1 MIQYFVPL
9 LVWIILLF
17 SVFILCF
24 NEKLERNIQA
34 LLIGHWVLI
43 LYCLE
48 YPHWSTIF
56 FVTLKQD
63 LVGNWLTLQSPI
75 SGSCVFRYQFLSGP
89 KSHLTWH
96 RSSGECMTFLHNI
109 CIYYIC
115 MENAVWISAVYPV
128 LAWTFLLF
136 FILYLYLLCIL
147 CICEIWP
154 T

>member
-1 MIQYFVPL
+1 MIQYFLPL
-9 LVWIILLF
+9 LVWINLLF
-17 SVFILCF
+17 TVFILCF

-75 SGSCVFRYQFLSGP
+75 SGSCVLRYQFLSGP
-89 KSHLTWH
+89 KSHLTQH

-109 CIYYIC
+109 C
-115 MENAVWISAVYPV
+115 MENAIWISAVYPV